1 MPLLIQEV
9 LPRSLAARKGIRAG
23 DTLLSI
29 NGNDIRDFIDLQ
41 FYSSDDVLQCEL
53 EKQDGK
59 VLSVEIARND
69 KTALGI
75 EPEPYQYSCCR
86 NNCIFCFID
95 QMPPNLRDP
104 LYMKDDDYLFSFV
117 FGNYISLTN
126 LKDAD
131 FERIIEQKLS
141 PLYVSVHS
149 TNPALR
155 AGLMGYK
162 RRFDILEKMRMLSAN
177 DIQMHCQIVVVP
189 EWNDKDELKRTLDD
203 LISEDLNI
211 VSIGIVPVGLTR
223 FRKGLPDVHILT
235 SAEAKAVVN
244 IAEKY
249 RTKNGIDYLY
259 CSDELFIHAGLP
271 IPDSDYYQDY
281 PQIENGIGMINLM
294 LENWKIN
301 RRTFLREVRRKNR
314 PLIMV
319 TGVSAF
325 DYVSVIADEVT
336 QKAECCPVT
345 VQPIVNH
352 FMGEAVTVS
361 GLLTFKDIKAQVSLQ
376 DDEIIAL
383 PANIFN
389 HDGITL
395 DGFSQLEIK
404 DYWKKDIL
412 IIDPLFDDWEW
423 I

>member
-1 MPLLIQEV
+1 
-9 LPRSLAARKGIRAG
+9 
-23 DTLLSI
+23 
-29 NGNDIRDFIDLQ
+29 
-41 FYSSDDVLQCEL
+41 
-53 EKQDGK
+53 
-59 VLSVEIARND
+59 
-69 KTALGI
+69 
-75 EPEPYQYSCCR
+75 
-86 NNCIFCFID
+86 
-95 QMPPNLRDP
+95 
-104 LYMKDDDYLFSFV
+104 
-117 FGNYISLTN
+117 
-126 LKDAD
+126 
-131 FERIIEQKLS
+131 
-141 PLYVSVHS
+141 
-149 TNPALR
+149 
-155 AGLMGYK
+155 
-162 RRFDILEKMRMLSAN
+162 
-177 DIQMHCQIVVVP
+177 
-189 EWNDKDELKRTLDD
+189 
-203 LISEDLNI
+203 
-211 VSIGIVPVGLTR
+211 
-223 FRKGLPDVHILT
+223 
-235 SAEAKAVVN
+235 VVN